1 MSLLSLVDEAIKL
14 CKVEETKINENILQY
29 REILRSLRPQQE
41 DGKEIEL
48 TDDVEKDPDV
58 QLEERREM
66 ELLNRLLEKALRV
79 RAGTAPQKDP
89 QNCPGPKKEPLDTT
103 QGKGRALTPG
113 GTRGNK
119 NGTKTTSKPI
129 TVDKK
134 ESKKYSA
141 SHLYRGGRGRMGH
154 PVGHSGQGRACMI
167 RSSVQMQKRSV
178 VSSKGF
184 PPQSSGKE
192 VKQAGPPGPVSHDQ
206 GQSPQASSA
215 HHQVEVSHRSA
226 AATSFQPPN
235 WDAVSVSH
243 MEGMPKAHVISPP
256 QNGAPTPLLTKWISL
271 RTKQSRLWDKVLA
284 LQSRPVAERSHFTER
299 VKATYSREWPT
310 SGSPTDTGAQV
321 DRLTQ
326 LCTDLSHCYQSERL
340 LLLTGQTFRTSGTEP
355 ATCQKREYES
365 LLMLEGL
372 EKMVA
377 DLRKHAGQL
386 RKEREAWDRWRR
398 LKGEGAGAFGPVR
411 SKGEWGDLSG
421 VTPLPP
427 TLIYT
432 SQAELQEVER
442 LRLRVELLQQEVH
455 LHQALSDTMVMP
467 SAPGLPNPAA
477 LRDIYSLL
485 GEGGVMFP
493 TLVLDTEPD

>member
-14 CKVEETKINENILQY
+14 CKVEETKINENILRY

-66 ELLNRLLEKALRV
+66 ELLNQLLEKALRV

-89 QNCPGPKKEPLDTT
+89 QNCPGPKKEPVDTT

-113 GTRGNK
+113 GTKGNK
-119 NGTKTTSKPI
+119 NGIKTTSKPI
-129 TVDKK
+129 MMDKK

-154 PVGHSGQGRACMI
+154 PVGHSGQGRASMI

-235 WDAVSVSH
+235 WDTVSVSH

-284 LQSRPVAERSHFTER
+284 LQSKPVAERSHFTER
-299 VKATYSREWPT
+299 VKATFSREWPT
-310 SGSPTDTGAQV
+310 SGSPADTGAQV

-326 LCTDLSHCYQSERL
+326 LCTDLSHCYQSER
-340 LLLTGQTFRTSGTEP
+340 LLTGQTFRTSGTEP

-398 LKGEGAGAFGPVR
+398 LKGEGAGAFCPVR

-427 TLIYT
+427 TLTYT

>member
-14 CKVEETKINENILQY
+14 CKVEETKINENILRY

-66 ELLNRLLEKALRV
+66 ELLNQLLEKALRV

-89 QNCPGPKKEPLDTT
+89 QNCPGPKKEPVDTT

-113 GTRGNK
+113 GTKGNK
-119 NGTKTTSKPI
+119 NGIKTTSKPI
-129 TVDKK
+129 MMDKK

-154 PVGHSGQGRACMI
+154 PVGHSGQGRASMI

-215 HHQVEVSHRSA
+215 HHQVEVSHR
-226 AATSFQPPN
+226 
-235 WDAVSVSH
+235 
-243 MEGMPKAHVISPP
+243 
-256 QNGAPTPLLTKWISL
+256 APTPLLTKWISL

-284 LQSRPVAERSHFTER
+284 LQSKPVAERSHFTER
-299 VKATYSREWPT
+299 VKATFSREWPT
-310 SGSPTDTGAQV
+310 SGSPADTGAQV

-340 LLLTGQTFRTSGTEP
+340 LTGQTFRTSGTEP
-355 ATCQKREYES
+355 GTSPTRGDAEGGMEGGITTCQKREYES

-398 LKGEGAGAFGPVR
+398 LKGEGAGAFCPVR

-427 TLIYT
+427 TLTYT

>member
-41 DGKEIEL
+41 DCKEIEL

-79 RAGTAPQKDP
+79 RVGTAPQKDP
-89 QNCPGPKKEPLDTT
+89 QNCTGPKKEPVDTT
-103 QGKGRALTPG
+103 QGKGR
-113 GTRGNK
+113 
-119 NGTKTTSKPI
+119 
-129 TVDKK
+129 
-134 ESKKYSA
+134 
-141 SHLYRGGRGRMGH
+141 
-154 PVGHSGQGRACMI
+154 
-167 RSSVQMQKRSV
+167 
-178 VSSKGF
+178 
-184 PPQSSGKE
+184 
-192 VKQAGPPGPVSHDQ
+192 
-206 GQSPQASSA
+206 
-215 HHQVEVSHRSA
+215 
-226 AATSFQPPN
+226 
-235 WDAVSVSH
+235 
-243 MEGMPKAHVISPP
+243 
-256 QNGAPTPLLTKWISL
+256 
-271 RTKQSRLWDKVLA
+271 LWDKVMA
-284 LQSRPVAERSHFTER
+284 LQSKPVAERSHFTER
-299 VKATYSREWPT
+299 VKATFPREWPT
-310 SGSPTDTGAQV
+310 SGSPADTGAQV

-355 ATCQKREYES
+355 VTSPARGDAEGGMEGGIRTCQKREYET

-398 LKGEGAGAFGPVR
+398 PKGEGAGAFCPVR

-427 TLIYT
+427 TLTYT

-467 SAPGLPNPAA
+467 SAPGPPNPAA

>member
-89 QNCPGPKKEPLDTT
+89 QNCPGPKKEPVDTT

-113 GTRGNK
+113 GTKGDK
-119 NGTKTTSKPI
+119 NGIKTT
-129 TVDKK
+129 
-134 ESKKYSA
+134 SKKYSA
-141 SHLYRGGRGRMGH
+141 SHLSWGGRGRMGH
-154 PVGHSGQGRACMI
+154 PVGHSGQGRASMI

-235 WDAVSVSH
+235 WDTVSVSH
-243 MEGMPKAHVISPP
+243 MEGMPKTHVISPP
-256 QNGAPTPLLTKWISL
+256 QNGAPTQLTKWISL

-284 LQSRPVAERSHFTER
+284 LQSKPVAERSHFTER
-299 VKATYSREWPT
+299 VKANFSREWPT
-310 SGSPTDTGAQV
+310 SGSPADTGAQV
-321 DRLTQ
+321 DKLTQ
-326 LCTDLSHCYQSERL
+326 LCTDLSHCYQSER
-340 LLLTGQTFRTSGTEP
+340 LLTGQTFRTSGTEP

-377 DLRKHAGQL
+377 DLWKHVGQL

-398 LKGEGAGAFGPVR
+398 LKGEGEGAFCPVR

-427 TLIYT
+427 TLTYT

>member
-66 ELLNRLLEKALRV
+66 KLLNRLLEKALRV

-89 QNCPGPKKEPLDTT
+89 QNCPGPKKEPVDTT

-113 GTRGNK
+113 GTKGNK
-119 NGTKTTSKPI
+119 NGIKTTSKPI
-129 TVDKK
+129 TMDKK

-141 SHLYRGGRGRMGH
+141 SHLSWGGRGRMGH
-154 PVGHSGQGRACMI
+154 PVGHSGQGRASMI

-215 HHQVEVSHRSA
+215 HHQVEVSHR
-226 AATSFQPPN
+226 
-235 WDAVSVSH
+235 
-243 MEGMPKAHVISPP
+243 
-256 QNGAPTPLLTKWISL
+256 
-271 RTKQSRLWDKVLA
+271 LWDKVLA
-284 LQSRPVAERSHFTER
+284 LQSKPVAERSHFTER
-299 VKATYSREWPT
+299 VKATFSREWPT
-310 SGSPTDTGAQV
+310 SGSPADTGAQV

-340 LLLTGQTFRTSGTEP
+340 LTGQTFRTSGTEP
-355 ATCQKREYES
+355 GTSPTRGDMEGGITTCQKSEYES

-386 RKEREAWDRWRR
+386 RKEWEAWDRWRR
-398 LKGEGAGAFGPVR
+398 LKGEGAGAFCPVR

-427 TLIYT
+427 TLTYT

-442 LRLRVELLQQEVH
+442 LRLRVGLLQQEVH

-467 SAPGLPNPAA
+467 SAPGLPNPAV

>member
-1 MSLLSLVDEAIKL
+1 
-14 CKVEETKINENILQY
+14 
-29 REILRSLRPQQE
+29 
-41 DGKEIEL
+41 
-48 TDDVEKDPDV
+48 
-58 QLEERREM
+58 M

-79 RAGTAPQKDP
+79 RVGTAPQKDP
-89 QNCPGPKKEPLDTT
+89 QNCTGPKKEPVDTT
-103 QGKGRALTPG
+103 QGKGRSLTPG
-113 GTRGNK
+113 GTKGNK
-119 NGTKTTSKPI
+119 NVIKTTSKPI
-129 TVDKK
+129 TMDKK
-134 ESKKYSA
+134 ESRKYSA

-154 PVGHSGQGRACMI
+154 PVGHSGQGRASMI
-167 RSSVQMQKRSV
+167 RSSVQIQKRSV
-178 VSSKGF
+178 VSSKEF
-184 PPQSSGKE
+184 PPQSSGKA
-192 VKQAGPPGPVSHDQ
+192 VKQAGPPGPVSHNQ

-215 HHQVEVSHRSA
+215 HHQVEVSHRWLSA

-235 WDAVSVSH
+235 GDTVSVSH

-256 QNGAPTPLLTKWISL
+256 QNGAPTQWLTKWISL
-271 RTKQSRLWDKVLA
+271 RTKQSRLWDKVMA
-284 LQSRPVAERSHFTER
+284 LQSKPVAERSHFTER
-299 VKATYSREWPT
+299 VKATFPREWPT
-310 SGSPTDTGAQV
+310 SGSPADTGAQV

-355 ATCQKREYES
+355 VTSPARGDAEGGMEGGIRTCQKREYET

-398 LKGEGAGAFGPVR
+398 PKGEGAGAFCPVR

-427 TLIYT
+427 TLTYT

-467 SAPGLPNPAA
+467 SAPGPPNPAA

>member
-58 QLEERREM
+58 QLEDRREM

-89 QNCPGPKKEPLDTT
+89 QNCPGPKKEPVDNT

-113 GTRGNK
+113 GNKGNK
-119 NGTKTTSKPI
+119 NGIKTTSKPI
-129 TVDKK
+129 TMDKK

-154 PVGHSGQGRACMI
+154 PVGHSGQGRASMI

-178 VSSKGF
+178 VSKGF

-192 VKQAGPPGPVSHDQ
+192 VKQAGPPSPVSHDQ

-235 WDAVSVSH
+235 WDTVSVSH

-256 QNGAPTPLLTKWISL
+256 QNGAPTQLLTKWTSL

-284 LQSRPVAERSHFTER
+284 LQSKPVSERSHFTER
-299 VKATYSREWPT
+299 VKATFSREWPT
-310 SGSPTDTGAQV
+310 SGSPADTGAQV

-398 LKGEGAGAFGPVR
+398 LKGEGAGAFCPVR
-411 SKGEWGDLSG
+411 SKGEWGDMSG
-421 VTPLPP
+421 VTPLPA
-427 TLIYT
+427 TLTYT

>member
-89 QNCPGPKKEPLDTT
+89 QNCPGPKKEPVDTT

-113 GTRGNK
+113 GTKGDK
-119 NGTKTTSKPI
+119 SGIKTTSKPI
-129 TVDKK
+129 TMDKK

-154 PVGHSGQGRACMI
+154 PVGHSGQGRASMI

-206 GQSPQASSA
+206 GKSPQASSG

-235 WDAVSVSH
+235 WDTVSVSH

-284 LQSRPVAERSHFTER
+284 LQSKPVAERSHFTER
-299 VKATYSREWPT
+299 VKATFSREWPT
-310 SGSPTDTGAQV
+310 SGSPADTGAQV

-326 LCTDLSHCYQSERL
+326 LCTDLSHCYQSER
-340 LLLTGQTFRTSGTEP
+340 LLTGQTFRTSGTEP

-398 LKGEGAGAFGPVR
+398 LKGEGAGAFCPVR

-427 TLIYT
+427 TLTYT
-432 SQAELQEVER
+432 SQAELQELER

>member
-1 MSLLSLVDEAIKL
+1 MSLLSLVDQAIKL
-14 CKVEETKINENILQY
+14 CKVEEIKINENILQY

-41 DGKEIEL
+41 DCKEIEL

-79 RAGTAPQKDP
+79 RVGTAPQKDP
-89 QNCPGPKKEPLDTT
+89 QNCTGPKKEPVDTT

-113 GTRGNK
+113 GTKGNK
-119 NGTKTTSKPI
+119 NGIKTTSKPI
-129 TVDKK
+129 TMDKK

-154 PVGHSGQGRACMI
+154 PVGLSGQGRASMI
-167 RSSVQMQKRSV
+167 RSSVQIQKRSV
-178 VSSKGF
+178 VSSKEF
-184 PPQSSGKE
+184 PPESSGKA
-192 VKQAGPPGPVSHDQ
+192 VKQAGPPGPVSHNQ

-215 HHQVEVSHRSA
+215 HHQVEVSHRWLSA
-226 AATSFQPPN
+226 VATSFQPPN
-235 WDAVSVSH
+235 GDTVSVSH

-256 QNGAPTPLLTKWISL
+256 QNG
-271 RTKQSRLWDKVLA
+271 LWDKVLA
-284 LQSRPVAERSHFTER
+284 LQSKPVAERSHFTER
-299 VKATYSREWPT
+299 VKATFPREWPT
-310 SGSPTDTGAQV
+310 SGSPADTGAQV

-355 ATCQKREYES
+355 GTCQKREYET

-372 EKMVA
+372 DKMVA

-398 LKGEGAGAFGPVR
+398 PKGEGAGAFCPVR

-427 TLIYT
+427 TLTYT

>member
-58 QLEERREM
+58 QLEDRREM

-89 QNCPGPKKEPLDTT
+89 QNCPGPKKEPVDNT

-113 GTRGNK
+113 GNKGNK
-119 NGTKTTSKPI
+119 NGIKTTSKPI
-129 TVDKK
+129 TMDKK

-154 PVGHSGQGRACMI
+154 PVGHSGQGRASMI

-178 VSSKGF
+178 VSKGF

-192 VKQAGPPGPVSHDQ
+192 VKQAGPPSPVSHDQ

-215 HHQVEVSHRSA
+215 HHQVEVSHR
-226 AATSFQPPN
+226 
-235 WDAVSVSH
+235 
-243 MEGMPKAHVISPP
+243 
-256 QNGAPTPLLTKWISL
+256 APTQLLTKWTSL

-284 LQSRPVAERSHFTER
+284 LQSKPVSERSHFTER
-299 VKATYSREWPT
+299 VKATFSREWPT
-310 SGSPTDTGAQV
+310 SGSPADTGAQV

-355 ATCQKREYES
+355 GTSPTRGDAEGGMEGGITTCQKREYES

-398 LKGEGAGAFGPVR
+398 LKGEGAGAFCPVR
-411 SKGEWGDLSG
+411 SKGEWGDMSG
-421 VTPLPP
+421 VTPLPA
-427 TLIYT
+427 TLTYT

>member
-66 ELLNRLLEKALRV
+66 KLLNRLLEKALRV

-89 QNCPGPKKEPLDTT
+89 QNCPGPKKEPVDTT

-113 GTRGNK
+113 GTKGNK
-119 NGTKTTSKPI
+119 NGIKTTSKPI
-129 TVDKK
+129 TMDKK

-141 SHLYRGGRGRMGH
+141 SHLSWGGRGRMGH
-154 PVGHSGQGRACMI
+154 PVGHSGQGRASMI

-226 AATSFQPPN
+226 AATSFQPPK
-235 WDAVSVSH
+235 WDTVSVSH

-256 QNGAPTPLLTKWISL
+256 QNRAPTPLTKWISL

-284 LQSRPVAERSHFTER
+284 LQSKPVAERSHFTER
-299 VKATYSREWPT
+299 VKATFSREWPT
-310 SGSPTDTGAQV
+310 SGSPADTGAQV

-340 LLLTGQTFRTSGTEP
+340 LTGQTFRTSGTEP
-355 ATCQKREYES
+355 ATCQKSEYES

-386 RKEREAWDRWRR
+386 RKEWEAWDRWRR
-398 LKGEGAGAFGPVR
+398 LKGEGAGAFCPVR

-427 TLIYT
+427 TLTYT

-442 LRLRVELLQQEVH
+442 LRLRVGLLQQEVH

-467 SAPGLPNPAA
+467 SAPGLPNPAV

>member
-66 ELLNRLLEKALRV
+66 KLLNRLLEKALRV

-89 QNCPGPKKEPLDTT
+89 QNCPGPKKEPVDTT

-113 GTRGNK
+113 GTKGNK
-119 NGTKTTSKPI
+119 NGIKTTSKPI
-129 TVDKK
+129 TMDKK

-141 SHLYRGGRGRMGH
+141 SHLSWGGRGRMGH
-154 PVGHSGQGRACMI
+154 PVGHSGQGRASMI

-215 HHQVEVSHRSA
+215 HHQVEVSHR
-226 AATSFQPPN
+226 
-235 WDAVSVSH
+235 
-243 MEGMPKAHVISPP
+243 
-256 QNGAPTPLLTKWISL
+256 APTPLTKWISL

-284 LQSRPVAERSHFTER
+284 LQSKPVAERSHFTER
-299 VKATYSREWPT
+299 VKATFSREWPT
-310 SGSPTDTGAQV
+310 SGSPADTGAQV

-340 LLLTGQTFRTSGTEP
+340 LTGQTFRTSGTEP
-355 ATCQKREYES
+355 GTSPTRGDMEGGITTCQKSEYES

-386 RKEREAWDRWRR
+386 RKEWEAWDRWRR
-398 LKGEGAGAFGPVR
+398 LKGEGAGAFCPVR

-427 TLIYT
+427 TLTYT

-442 LRLRVELLQQEVH
+442 LRLRVGLLQQEVH

-467 SAPGLPNPAA
+467 SAPGLPNPAV